1 MSTHTPASFAE
12 QDFGDFRFERRAGVC
27 ALIDARG
34 LEISASADAG
44 GRGLAGVDTLG
55 QRELLAPEG
64 ASEQVMRCRFRSRGL
79 FSAEPGMHLA
89 LGLTGDW
96 RKSDPNCSEFNGKV
110 VGRGAII
117 GNVSG
122 APFGC
127 PRWPAVQLES
137 FHRQGNRLVEG
148 SGSVELAEDR
158 WYTLTLRAA
167 LDGQV
172 AYRLHDEAG
181 VLIGD
186 AVENDA
192 GADVE
197 PGLGGWWITH
207 VFSDHNP
214 TVDWAFDIADLRIGW
229 K

>member
-1 MSTHTPASFAE
+1 MYAPAPFPE
-12 QDFGDFRFERRAGVC
+12 QVYGDFRFERRAGVC

-34 LEISASADAG
+34 LEFSASADVG

-55 QRELLAPEG
+55 QRELLAPHG
-64 ASEQVMRCRFRSRGL
+64 ASEHIMRFRFRSRGL
-79 FSAEPGMHLA
+79 FTAEPGMHLA

-96 RKSDPNCSEFNGKV
+96 RKPDPNRTEFSGKV
-110 VGRGAII
+110 VGRGAIL

-127 PRWPAVQLES
+127 PRWPVVQLES
-137 FHRQGNRLVEG
+137 FHRQGNRLVEN
-148 SGSVELAEDR
+148 SGSAELAEQH
-158 WYTLTLRAA
+158 WYALTLRTR
-167 LDGQV
+167 LDGHV
-172 AYRLHDEAG
+172 AYQLHNEAG
-181 VLIGD
+181 TLISE
-186 AVENDA
+186 AVDNDA

-207 VFSDHNP
+207 VFSDHYPN
-214 TVDWAFDIADLRIGW
+214 VDWGLDIADLRVGW